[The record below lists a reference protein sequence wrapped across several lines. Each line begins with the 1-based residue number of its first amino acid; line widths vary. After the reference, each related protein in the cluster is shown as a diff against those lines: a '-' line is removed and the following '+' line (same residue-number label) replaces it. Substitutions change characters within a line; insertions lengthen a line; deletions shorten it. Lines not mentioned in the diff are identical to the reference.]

1 MMRSQDSE
9 VEGVEDDEIVEEVEV
24 EDPESAK
31 HESGG
36 LKWFKSL
43 KEIPRYAL
51 DDKDLLST
59 KINSLGFKSH
69 HSL

>member
-36 LKWFKSL
+36 LSVVEVMFSSGKSL
-43 KEIPRYAL
+43 L
-51 DDKDLLST
+51 NSVFST
-59 KINSLGFKSH
+59 SSFMLCLFSCM
-69 HSL
+69 L